1 MDNLYREEL
10 MEIYKHPHNRGKM
23 QNPSVEVVKKNP
35 ICGDELGLQLKV
47 EDGVITDAKFEGLGC
62 AVSVISSEILLESLI
77 GKTISEASAISKE
90 DLLNMLGMNLS
101 TSRVKCAT
109 LILDALENAVK
120 KTSTKN

>member
-10 MEIYKHPHNRGKM
+10 MEIYKHPQNRGKM

-47 EDGVITDAKFEGLGC
+47 EDGVIKDAKFEGLGC
-62 AVSVISSEILLESLI
+62 AVSVISSEILMENLI
-77 GKTISEASAISKE
+77 GKTVSEAAAISKE

-109 LILDALENAVK
+109 LILDALENAIK
-120 KTSTKN
+120 ETSRKN